1 MKNKLTVLIFAYV
14 LGALT
19 LACFLKPDTIYSE
32 GERRPLA
39 ESPRFTLEALI
50 SGEYMKSFETYVTD
64 QFPVR
69 EKLRTIK
76 SLFSSYV
83 FNKKDN
89 NGLFVA
95 DGHISKIE
103 YPQNTEMTEYAKDRF
118 HYLYNSYM
126 KDKDVNIYLSLIPD
140 KNFFLAEKNG
150 YPSLDYQKFINDF
163 KDKMDYMEY
172 IDVTNLLSIDDYYKT
187 DSHWKQDKIKD
198 VAKFLLNSMGTDSNA
213 EYKENLLDNP
223 FNGVYK
229 GQSALPFKSDT
240 IKYLTNDILD
250 NCIVTYYDSGTGVK
264 GDIYNMEKAYGKD
277 PYEMFLSGTSAL
289 IEIENPTAKTDKE
302 LLLFRDS
309 FGSSIAP
316 LLVAGYKK
324 VTVVDIRY
332 IQSSF
337 LGNFIEFSNQ
347 DVLFLYSTTLINN
360 SMAMR

>member
-1 MKNKLTVLIFAYV
+1 MKNKLTALIFACV

-19 LACFLKPDTIYSE
+19 LTCFLKPDTIYSE

-39 ESPRFTLEALI
+39 EKPEFTLETLFL
-50 SGEYMKSFETYVTD
+50 GGYMKSFETYVTD
-64 QFPVR
+64 QFPFR

-89 NGLFVA
+89 NGLYVA

-103 YPQNTEMTEYAKDRF
+103 YPENKEMTEYAKDRF
-118 HYLYNSYM
+118 DYLYNTYM

-187 DSHWKQDKIKD
+187 DSHWKQEEIKD
-198 VAKFLLNSMGTDSNA
+198 VAEFLLNAMGTDIKS
-213 EYKENLLDNP
+213 EYTENLLDNP

-250 NCIVTYYDSGTGVK
+250 KCIVTYYDSGKGVK

-302 LLLFRDS
+302 LVLFRDS

-316 LLVAGYKK
+316 LLVEGYKK
-324 VTVVDIRY
+324 VTIVDIRY

-347 DVLFLYSTTLINN
+347 DILFLYSTTLINN
-360 SMAMR
+360 SKAMR